1 MKKFIVF
8 EGIDGSGKS
17 TQIKLLNK
25 SLKKIKEN
33 FFFTRE
39 PGGTIFS
46 EKIRKILVNKEINDD
61 LLPLT
66 ELLLV
71 YAARHEHVVKK
82 ILPNLKKNI
91 VICDRFFY
99 STLCYQILPNKV
111 SYSLLKYLHKNFASN
126 LMPDITIVISLDPE
140 LSVKR
145 SLDKKKLET
154 RFELKEKKFHQIIF
168 NGFKSISSK
177 KNVKIFDGDC
187 EIKVLH
193 RKIIDYLNQ
202 IKITKNKLP
211 YFFE

>member
-82 ILPNLKKNI
+82 ILPNLKKI
-91 VICDRFFY
+91 
-99 STLCYQILPNKV
+99 
-111 SYSLLKYLHKNFASN
+111 
-126 LMPDITIVISLDPE
+126 
-140 LSVKR
+140 
-145 SLDKKKLET
+145 
-154 RFELKEKKFHQIIF
+154 
-168 NGFKSISSK
+168 
-177 KNVKIFDGDC
+177 
-187 EIKVLH
+187 
-193 RKIIDYLNQ
+193 
-202 IKITKNKLP
+202 
-211 YFFE
+211 